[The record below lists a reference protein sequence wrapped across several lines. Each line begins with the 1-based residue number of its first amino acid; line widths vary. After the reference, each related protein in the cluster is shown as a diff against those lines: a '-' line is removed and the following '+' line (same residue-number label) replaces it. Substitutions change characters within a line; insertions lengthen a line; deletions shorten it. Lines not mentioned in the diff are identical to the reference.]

1 MNYRNLGSTGLKVSV
16 VGLGCGGPSRLGQ
29 RDGKS
34 PDHSVNLV
42 RKALDLGVNLL
53 DTAET
58 YGTEEIVGA
67 ALRDVPRDRVVLSAK
82 KTLPEPDDPDPA
94 GTIRSGLDA
103 CLKRLGTDY
112 VDIYHLHGVGDA
124 RYDFAADVLAPV
136 VTGLKEAGKIRA
148 VGITEEFPAN
158 PRHRRRCLE
167 RGLHD
172 PWWDVV
178 MVGFNLLNPSAR
190 RSVFPLTLEKGVG
203 TLVMFAV
210 RRALSQPAHAAQSH
224 EAAVVREMEQRAL
237 VEPGADLGWS
247 GRGRFLTDNGCAE
260 TGLGELHRG
269 GVPFLRARAG
279 GRRGAD
285 GDRGRETPGG
295 QYRRCAQA
303 AAPAL
308 EALEKLEALFGKV
321 DSVTGN

>member
-103 CLKRLGTDY
+103 SLKRLGTDY

-124 RYDFAADVLAPV
+124 RYDFAANVLAPV

-158 PRHRRRCLE
+158 PRHQMLAAGPARPLVG
-167 RGLHD
+167 RGHGRLQSAE
-172 PWWDVV
+172 P
-178 MVGFNLLNPSAR
+178 VGAPKRVPSH
-190 RSVFPLTLEKGVG
+190 PGKGRG
-203 TLVMFAV
+203 HAGHV
-210 RRALSQPAHAAQSH
+210 RRPA
-224 EAAVVREMEQRAL
+224 R
-237 VEPGADLGWS
+237 VEPAGAASRSCCGRWS
-247 GRGRFLTDNGCAE
+247 N
-260 TGLGELHRG
+260 
-269 GVPFLRARAG
+269 
-279 GRRGAD
+279 
-285 GDRGRETPGG
+285 
-295 QYRRCAQA
+295 
-303 AAPAL
+303 APSWNPAPTW
-308 EALEKLEALFGKV
+308 G
-321 DSVTGN
+321 S

>member
-103 CLKRLGTDY
+103 SLKRLGTDY

-124 RYDFAADVLAPV
+124 RYDFAANVLAPV

-158 PRHRRRCLE
+158 PRHEMLE

-210 RRALSQPAHAAQSH
+210 RRALSQPAQL
-224 EAAVVREMEQRAL
+224 EKLLREMEQRAL
-237 VEPGADLGWS
+237 VEPGADLG
-247 GRGRFLTDNGCAE
+247 FLTDNGCAE
-260 TGLGELHRG
+260 TLTEAAYRFCVHE
-269 GVPFLRARAG
+269 P
-279 GRRGAD
+279 GAD
-285 GDRGRETPGG
+285 VVLTGTGDEKHLE
-295 QYRRCAQA
+295 ANIA
-303 AAPAL
+303 AALKPPL
-308 EALEKLEALFGKV
+308 PPEALERLEALFGKV

>member
-29 RDGKS
+29 RAGMS
-34 PDHSVNLV
+34 PDHSANLV

-103 CLKRLGTDY
+103 SLKRLGTDY
-112 VDIYHLHGVGDA
+112 VDIYHLHGVGA
-124 RYDFAADVLAPV
+124 AGYDFAANVLAPV

-158 PRHRRRCLE
+158 PRHEMLE

-190 RSVFPLTLEKGVG
+190 RSVFPLTLENGVG

-210 RRALSQPAHAAQSH
+210 RRALSQPAQLRSC
-224 EAAVVREMEQRAL
+224 
-237 VEPGADLGWS
+237 S
-247 GRGRFLTDNGCAE
+247 GRWSNAPSWNPAPTSGS
-260 TGLGELHRG
+260 
-269 GVPFLRARAG
+269 LR
-279 GRRGAD
+279 
-285 GDRGRETPGG
+285 TT
-295 QYRRCAQA
+295 
-303 AAPAL
+303 AAPRPSPRRRTVSACTSR
-308 EALEKLEALFGKV
+308 GP
-321 DSVTGN
+321 TWC